1 MIWSVIES
9 HEFICDSS
17 GLIVIEISVQDI
29 IGNHII
35 QGTTTDAVN
44 NRNSYSI
51 EVTNQNWLDWA
62 IDDAQNQGPMLWY
75 FLASFFSIFVLVCL
89 TVIGR
94 KSYRKKKTKEKNLIS
109 LEESFD
115 EINELLNSSPTTESK
130 INWEVVNSEL
140 LEAEELTKWKENT
153 RSIHTVYHTSD
164 EDVIDLD

>member
-1 MIWSVIES
+1 M
-9 HEFICDSS
+9 
-17 GLIVIEISVQDI
+17 
-29 IGNHII
+29 
-35 QGTTTDAVN
+35 
-44 NRNSYSI
+44 
-51 EVTNQNWLDWA
+51 
-62 IDDAQNQGPMLWY
+62 
-75 FLASFFSIFVLVCL
+75 ASFFGIFVLVCL